1 MTDSRVLVAGATGQL
16 GRVITRQLLDSGV
29 KVRALARNAG
39 ALARVRAAGRDR
51 RGGHARPAEAHRGLS
66 RRRPDRRH
74 RQQQHGPGHEQPV
87 PHRSRRLPEPLRR
100 GAQHRRAPAGLRLVS
115 RRRAGRAGRHLPHQV
130 VHRGRHPP
138 ERHPV
143 GDAPADLVHGHLDR
157 PDRRQGD
164 SRQGRGDD
172 LRRWQRASPTT
183 SRSRMWR
190 SSRSRSW
197 RGRRS
202 STRRSTSAAR
212 PTCRRT
218 IVATIVERRF
228 KSRGKRRHIPVA
240 AMRLLAP
247 IVKPFNEVAAR
258 MMTLGL
264 YSATEARPFPDGR
277 RPRSDSVSPRDRWR
291 LTSSR

>member
-39 ALARVRAAGRDR
+39 ALARVRAACRDR
-51 RGGHARPAEAHRGLS
+51 RGGHARPGEAHRGLS

-87 PHRSRRLPEPLRR
+87 PHRSRRLPEPVRR

-143 GDAPADLVHGHLDR
+143 GDAPADRLHGHLDR
-157 PDRRQGD
+157 SDPRRRG
-164 SRQGRGDD
+164 SGRKAW
-172 LRRWQRASPTT
+172 RRFSATARTSPTT
-183 SRSRMWR
+183 SRWR
-190 SSRSRSW
+190 TSPRSRSRSW
-197 RGRRS
+197 RGPRS
-202 STRRSTSAAR
+202 STRPSTSAVR
-212 PTCRRT
+212 PTSRRTTSPPSSSAASSPGESGGTFRLPRCACCRRWSNRS
-218 IVATIVERRF
+218 A
-228 KSRGKRRHIPVA
+228 SLPRG
-240 AMRLLAP
+240 
-247 IVKPFNEVAAR
+247 
-258 MMTLGL
+258 
-264 YSATEARPFPDGR
+264 
-277 RPRSDSVSPRDRWR
+277 
-291 LTSSR
+291 